1 MMLLGDVSNLASV
14 LSDTKRSKAEVAAFF
29 TRHWGEQFVPQKTL
43 PSASTI
49 PKICLEHFRHYL
61 DNTAKK
67 HRQYLRVRKTLR
79 RANAQLFGEQ
89 ISSDEIPGIFFSAAF
104 SHRDPATFEAI
115 FLEPRQGEADKL
127 VSGPEQRRVAGVQQS
142 SLCRPA
148 SCGSLSSMQSVQV
161 ITSPAEASQGRMFR
175 CCQRL
180 QIRLEHF
187 DDAVGILL
195 NQQLE
200 AKNEHFCCLSVVDLS
215 EQKKKEKKNG
225 CCGWDGF
232 TQNLASVLS
241 DTKRSKAEVAAF
253 FTRHWGEQF
262 VPQKT
267 LPSASTIPKI
277 CLEHFRHYLDNTA
290 KKHRQYLRVRKTLRR
305 ANAQLFGEQI
315 SSDEIPG
322 IFFSAAFSHR
332 EPATFEAI
340 FLEPRQGEAD
350 KLVSGP
356 EQRRVAGVQQSSLCR
371 PASCGS
377 LSSMQSVQVITSPA
391 EASQGRMFRCCQRLQ
406 NRLEHF
412 DDAVG
417 ILLNQQL
424 EAKNEHFWRIINSYG
439 ALQADLETAIERTLR
454 ARDRLSKSKRQLCER
469 SERILSLHQAK
480 LNRQRVLGRLKEIAC
495 LRDAQMTVQIL
506 LSQGDISRA
515 LECIDMAKEVLAN
528 DLLGVNCFRHLGSQL
543 DELVVAIGKVLRE
556 EFLSIIQREFAW
568 PIEERTAEGRK
579 QREEEMSRVI
589 SSLIRCGEFRFVLM
603 LRGEVEEAVKN
614 TTRQV
619 VKSRLLEHVQNN
631 SAVAVSPFSE
641 QIGLLPEEHWEK
653 TLLAVL
659 HSLTLLCRS
668 VLAIQSLVV
677 LCADQ
682 FDDNG
687 SVGASKKLSSRGRS
701 ATDVFNL
708 EKLPRRRD
716 SFCTSA
722 SAPQQA
728 VLMEDADPNL
738 DELTRETNSDCGP
751 EALDGLG
758 REGEDGRG
766 TAEGGQGKAQ
776 RIAKGPEAENGPVLA
791 MPCHDIF
798 QLRTAAP
805 LLISH
810 AIQTGEDRVAKL
822 ILARYK
828 DAILERC
835 RPAIFHKMCK
845 TVTDSV
851 ESWHKMAAEGGRC
864 SKGPSPDGGNGTH
877 RSPVHTIIHQQ
888 TTKFIHKFS
897 ETKRR
902 QFHEAIDTEPWQ
914 PATIPSVYQR
924 IVDRFRLSGVLSDVD
939 DVPTEE
945 DEDDDRE
952 GNRDYL
958 VLCGG
963 KQFIVVGT
971 ATLLLR
977 ILAQYSDLLV
987 LFAHCAMELT
997 MDVVQML
1004 KAFNSRTCQLILG
1017 AGARQLVGLKMISVK
1032 HLTLALRSLQFIAQ
1046 FIPTLR
1052 QSFSNELPTDRH
1064 TLLRHFDQTQRDF
1077 EDHAREIRSK
1087 MLGLMDRELIGALE
1101 EWRLEGKTPTA
1112 SFQQIVMQIGKF
1124 YSSYSAIMPPELT
1137 TEILLQIHM
1146 NFKLYLRQHLNSRA
1160 FRPRFD
1166 CLRNGGSG
1174 LCLLLENVRA
1184 LPDCKS
1190 FPVDTIGDV
1199 IQHKQPS

>member
-1 MMLLGDVSNLASV
+1 MSV
-14 LSDTKRSKAEVAAFF
+14 
-29 TRHWGEQFVPQKTL
+29 
-43 PSASTI
+43 
-49 PKICLEHFRHYL
+49 
-61 DNTAKK
+61 
-67 HRQYLRVRKTLR
+67 
-79 RANAQLFGEQ
+79 
-89 ISSDEIPGIFFSAAF
+89 
-104 SHRDPATFEAI
+104 
-115 FLEPRQGEADKL
+115 FL
-127 VSGPEQRRVAGVQQS
+127 
-142 SLCRPA
+142 C
-148 SCGSLSSMQSVQV
+148 
-161 ITSPAEASQGRMFR
+161 
-175 CCQRL
+175 
-180 QIRLEHF
+180 
-187 DDAVGILL
+187 
-195 NQQLE
+195 
-200 AKNEHFCCLSVVDLS
+200 
-215 EQKKKEKKNG
+215 
-225 CCGWDGF
+225 F

-290 KKHRQYLRVRKTLRR
+290 KKHRQYLRVRKTLRQ

-315 SSDEIPG
+315 SSDEIPE
-322 IFFSAAFSHR
+322 IFFSATFSHR
-332 EPATFEAI
+332 DPATFEAI

-356 EQRRVAGVQQSSLCR
+356 EQRRVAGVPQSSLCR

-391 EASQGRMFRCCQRLQ
+391 EASQGRMFRSCQRLQ

-568 PIEERTAEGRK
+568 PIEERTAECRK

-668 VLAIQSLVV
+668 VLAIQSLIV

-687 SVGASKKLSSRGRS
+687 SVGASKNRVRSS
-701 ATDVFNL
+701 TDVFNL

-722 SAPQQA
+722 SAPQQV
-728 VLMEDADPNL
+728 VLMGDADPDL
-738 DELTRETNSDCGP
+738 DELMRETNSDCGP

-758 REGEDGRG
+758 HEGEDVRG
-766 TAEGGQGKAQ
+766 TAEGVKGKAQ
-776 RIAKGPEAENGPVLA
+776 RIVKCPEAENGRRQFVPSGGTQQKCQALGDKGPVLA

-810 AIQTGEDRVAKL
+810 AIQIGEDRVAKL

-902 QFHEAIDTEPWQ
+902 QFHEAIDTEPWHA
-914 PATIPSVYQR
+914 ATIPSVYQR
-924 IVDRFRLSGVLSDVD
+924 IVDRFRLTGVLSDVD

-952 GNRDYL
+952 GSRDYL

-1146 NFKLYLRQHLNSRA
+1146 NFKLYLRQHLNSRGISPHDSIA
-1160 FRPRFD
+1160 YGMAGQDFAYYM
-1166 CLRNGGSG
+1166 
-1174 LCLLLENVRA
+1174 ENVRA

>member
-1 MMLLGDVSNLASV
+1 MMLLGDVSNVKANEQQQHLAPFGQLTAGPSV
-14 LSDTKRSKAEVAAFF
+14 RCFYPPLFMSVFLWSICRNRRRGRRMVA
-29 TRHWGEQFVPQKTL
+29 V
-43 PSASTI
+43 
-49 PKICLEHFRHYL
+49 
-61 DNTAKK
+61 
-67 HRQYLRVRKTLR
+67 
-79 RANAQLFGEQ
+79 
-89 ISSDEIPGIFFSAAF
+89 
-104 SHRDPATFEAI
+104 
-115 FLEPRQGEADKL
+115 
-127 VSGPEQRRVAGVQQS
+127 
-142 SLCRPA
+142 
-148 SCGSLSSMQSVQV
+148 
-161 ITSPAEASQGRMFR
+161 
-175 CCQRL
+175 
-180 QIRLEHF
+180 
-187 DDAVGILL
+187 
-195 NQQLE
+195 
-200 AKNEHFCCLSVVDLS
+200 
-215 EQKKKEKKNG
+215 
-225 CCGWDGF
+225 
-232 TQNLASVLS
+232 NLASVLS

-758 REGEDGRG
+758 RAGEDGRG

-776 RIAKGPEAENGPVLA
+776 RIAKGPEAENGYFPMEFAFFECFFVWVDDNSCQVA
-791 MPCHDIF
+791 EPSKSAKRWGTKD
-798 QLRTAAP
+798 R
-805 LLISH
+805 H
-810 AIQTGEDRVAKL
+810 AIQIGEDRVAKL

-845 TVTDSV
+845 TVIDSV

-877 RSPVHTIIHQQ
+877 RSP

-1146 NFKLYLRQHLNSRA
+1146 NFKLYLRQHLNSRGISPHDSIA
-1160 FRPRFD
+1160 YGMAGQDFAYYM
-1166 CLRNGGSG
+1166 
-1174 LCLLLENVRA
+1174 ENVRA